1 MSALSNWKA
10 LPLDK
15 QANNLTGGKTRI
27 YCHKKVNPKKV
38 AKPSG
43 LRRKREGV
51 GEKRCYTRV
60 AVKLFRINELK
71 AKLNAINQT

>member
-27 YCHKKVNPKKV
+27 YYHKKVNPKKV

-43 LRRKREGV
+43 LRRERGREGR
-51 GEKRCYTRV
+51 GDTARKGATH
-60 AVKLFRINELK
+60 KWL
-71 AKLNAINQT
+71 LNYSESMS